1 MNNGLIILPPMALI
15 LVGLIIWLQRGIQKD
30 LIEK

>member
-15 LVGLIIWLQRGIQKD
+15 LVGLFIWLQRGIQKE